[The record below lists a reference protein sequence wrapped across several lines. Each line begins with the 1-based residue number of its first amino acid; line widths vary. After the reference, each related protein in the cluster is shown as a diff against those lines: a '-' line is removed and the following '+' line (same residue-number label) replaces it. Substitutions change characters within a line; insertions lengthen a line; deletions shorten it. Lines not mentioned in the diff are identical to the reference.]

1 VPSEEPE
8 SKERTEVEHAYSHAD
23 LKKLNVGCDAVPAG
37 VDVTMFEEADL
48 RKVEQVKREAAEKK
62 KKEKAEKE
70 AAEKEKKEKAKAEKE
85 AAEKEKKEKANAD
98 KAAKESARERVAK
111 SKSTDA
117 PALGGAL
124 GLGFLGINN
133 SSSSLA
139 SQGEST
145 KEGEKKDE
153 GGTQA
158 AKGMSVK
165 DLAAALMAELRGLE
179 DRVEVL
185 GEEEGAM
192 VALKLG
198 AALEAVRQEPFK
210 SI

>member
-1 VPSEEPE
+1 V
-8 SKERTEVEHAYSHAD
+8 YSHAD

-117 PALGGAL
+117 LDDAPALGGAL

>member
-1 VPSEEPE
+1 MTYSSPSGGRQTQTSLGIELLRHGLATLHGSYDPN
-8 SKERTEVEHAYSHAD
+8 RHANGAD
-23 LKKLNVGCDAVPAG
+23 LVTAQDAAKHKRLG
-37 VDVTMFEEADL
+37 VWVDWSP
-48 RKVEQVKREAAEKK
+48 
-62 KKEKAEKE
+62 EKE
-70 AAEKEKKEKAKAEKE
+70 AAEKEKKEKAS
-85 AAEKEKKEKANAD
+85 AD

-111 SKSTDA
+111 SKSTDTLDDA

>member
-1 VPSEEPE
+1 
-8 SKERTEVEHAYSHAD
+8 
-23 LKKLNVGCDAVPAG
+23 
-37 VDVTMFEEADL
+37 M
-48 RKVEQVKREAAEKK
+48 
-62 KKEKAEKE
+62 
-70 AAEKEKKEKAKAEKE
+70 KE

-111 SKSTDA
+111 SKSTDALDDA

-153 GGTQA
+153 GGMQ

>member
-1 VPSEEPE
+1 MV
-8 SKERTEVEHAYSHAD
+8 AD
-23 LKKLNVGCDAVPAG
+23 
-37 VDVTMFEEADL
+37 
-48 RKVEQVKREAAEKK
+48 EAA
-62 KKEKAEKE
+62 ATRDD
-70 AAEKEKKEKAKAEKE
+70 AALALPLGDLGRQPGLRGGGEVTHRL
-85 AAEKEKKEKANAD
+85 D
-98 KAAKESARERVAK
+98 
-111 SKSTDA
+111 DA

-153 GGTQA
+153 GGMQ